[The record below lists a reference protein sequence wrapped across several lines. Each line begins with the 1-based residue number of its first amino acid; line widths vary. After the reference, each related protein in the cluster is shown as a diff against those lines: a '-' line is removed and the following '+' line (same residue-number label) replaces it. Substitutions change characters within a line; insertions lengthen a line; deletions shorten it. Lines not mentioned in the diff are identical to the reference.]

1 MYVHKGRVFVMCLGR
16 YMVFLHMYTYLYLPK
31 IFSAKYMTSFLTPL
45 FHIKSS
51 ETSEFC
57 FKDIKATKMESI
69 FCKRESGCS
78 LALVIFL
85 LPMAPHSRTLAWK
98 IPWTEEPGRL
108 QSMGL
113 LRVG

>member
-1 MYVHKGRVFVMCLGR
+1 MVLSSVKIIYLIKNYEKKDCMCMCIRGGCLLCAWVGTWYFCICTR
-16 YMVFLHMYTYLYLPK
+16 IFIYLK
-31 IFSAKYMTSFLTPL
+31 CFSAKYVTSFLTPL

-69 FCKRESGCS
+69 FCKRESGCG

-85 LPMAPHSRTLAWK
+85 LPCSNN
-98 IPWTEEPGRL
+98 
-108 QSMGL
+108 
-113 LRVG
+113 